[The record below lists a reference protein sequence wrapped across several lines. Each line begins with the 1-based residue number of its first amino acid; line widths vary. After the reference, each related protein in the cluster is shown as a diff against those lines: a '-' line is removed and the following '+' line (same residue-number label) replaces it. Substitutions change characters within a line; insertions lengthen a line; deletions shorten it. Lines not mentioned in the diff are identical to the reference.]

1 VNESE
6 VSRKRYVV
14 LPNQGIVGKVM
25 EAAVFL
31 ERDAERPMRQL
42 SAQVDELRSA
52 ATGALIAVTL
62 DMAERP
68 ALHSGEYHVLSH
80 RFGDGP
86 ALVSMSEDARWALEA
101 AHPGLRVVEVTRY
114 HLPSL
119 VPRNRP
125 GAVRAAGLTR
135 PAGQS
140 AVLDNGRVFLD
151 DDKQRIVAQWPT
163 NSSNEGAGVMV
174 GLLDT
179 GVDSTHPALAHAV
192 LTERCI
198 VAGAAL
204 SVKGPVNWGEADSA
218 RAGHGTHVAGI
229 ICAAPGFG
237 GPQGMAPKAQVAS
250 YRVFP
255 DNPTGAKP
263 AENYD
268 VIDAIRSAIED
279 GCHIVNLSIEGAGLK
294 EDGVRS
300 AISDAW
306 RQGVVCIAAAG
317 NGWGLPVSY
326 PAALP
331 LCIAVTACGRIG
343 AFPPLPSFERLV
355 SNERSMVDPD
365 VFLAAFSN
373 FGPRVQFMAPGHAIV
388 STFPRGQW
396 WIESGTSMA
405 APFVAGLLARILS
418 DTPEILGM
426 YGDEKRSA
434 AMTQLLVARARLMR
448 MPQRS
453 YEGWG
458 LPA

>member
-1 VNESE
+1 MADRKSMPGMNFKYRVISADVASSSRTNAYRGDALYGTVSIFNYYRGAKVSEPE

-31 ERDAERPMRQL
+31 ERGADGSTLQL

-52 ATGALIAVTL
+52 ATGAVTAFAL

-68 ALHSGEYHVLSH
+68 TLHPREYNVLSH
-80 RFGDGP
+80 RFSDGP
-86 ALVSMSEDARWALEA
+86 ALVSMSENARWALEA
-101 AHPGLRVVEVTRY
+101 AHPGLRVVDVTRY

-119 VPRNRP
+119 VPRRRT
-125 GAVRAAGLTR
+125 GAVLTAGLTR

-140 AVLDNGRVFLD
+140 AVLNNGQVFLD
-151 DDKQRIVAQWPT
+151 DAKQRIVAQWPT
-163 NSSNEGAGVMV
+163 NSSNEGAGVIV

-179 GVDSTHPALAHAV
+179 GVDSTHPALIHAV

-198 VAGAAL
+198 VAGNAPNA
-204 SVKGPVNWGEADSA
+204 KGPVNWGEASRA

-237 GPQGMAPKAQVAS
+237 GPQGMAPKTQVAS

-255 DNPTGAKP
+255 DSPTGAKP

-268 VIDAIRSAIED
+268 VIDAIRAAIDD
-279 GCHIVNLSIEGAGLK
+279 GCHIINLSIEGAGLK

-331 LCIAVTACGRIG
+331 LCIAVTACGQIG
-343 AFPPLPSFERLV
+343 AFPPLPSFQQLV
-355 SNERSMVDPD
+355 SNERSKVDPD
-365 VFLAAFSN
+365 LFLAAFSN
-373 FGPRVQFMAPGHAIV
+373 FGPRVQFIAPGHAIV
-388 STFPRGQW
+388 STFPG
-396 WIESGTSMA
+396 GA
-405 APFVAGLLARILS
+405 VV
-418 DTPEILGM
+418 D
-426 YGDEKRSA
+426 
-434 AMTQLLVARARLMR
+434 
-448 MPQRS
+448 
-453 YEGWG
+453 
-458 LPA
+458 

>member
-1 VNESE
+1 MIESE
-6 VSRKRYVV
+6 VSRKRYIV

-31 ERDAERPMRQL
+31 ERSAYGPTGQL
-42 SAQVDELRSA
+42 NAQVDELRSA
-52 ATGALIAVTL
+52 ATGAVTAAL
-62 DMAERP
+62 DTAERP
-68 ALHSGEYHVLSH
+68 ALHPSEYHVLSH

-86 ALVSMSEDARWALEA
+86 ALVSMSENARWALEA
-101 AHPGLRVVEVTRY
+101 AHPGLRIVDVTRY
-114 HLPSL
+114 YLPGL
-119 VPRNRP
+119 APRNRS
-125 GAVRAAGLTR
+125 GAVWAAGLTR

-140 AVLDNGRVFLD
+140 AVLDNGKIFLD
-151 DDKQRIVAQWPT
+151 DAKQRIVAQWPL

-179 GVDSTHPALAHAV
+179 GVDATHPALIHAV
-192 LTERCI
+192 STERCI
-198 VAGAAL
+198 VAGAPL
-204 SVKGPVNWGEADSA
+204 SAKGPVNWGEADNA
-218 RAGHGTHVAGI
+218 RAGHGTHVAGV

-237 GPQGMAPKAQVAS
+237 GPPGMAPKVQVAS

-268 VIDAIRSAIED
+268 VIDAIRAAIED
-279 GCHIVNLSIEGAGLK
+279 GCHIINLSIEGAGLK

-306 RQGVVCIAAAG
+306 QQGVVCIAAAG

-343 AFPPLPSFERLV
+343 AFPPLPSFQRLV
-355 SNERSMVDPD
+355 SNERSKVDPD
-365 VFLAAFSN
+365 IFLAAFSN
-373 FGPRVQFMAPGHAIV
+373 FGPRVQFIAPGHAIV
-388 STFPRGQW
+388 STFPGGRW
-396 WIESGTSMA
+396 WIDSGTSMA
-405 APFVAGLLARILS
+405 SPFVAGLLARVLS

-434 AMTQLLVARARLMR
+434 AMTQLLAVRARLLQ

-453 YEGWG
+453 HEGWG